1 MVYLGT
7 FAFDK
12 GCNIYNRVVLTNHSK
27 RRGFVTADAV
37 RFGGGMG
44 NIVRGGQVSGLPRT
58 LEGARYYTQWAGAPR
73 NVVSK
78 SNGANDYNDDINT
91 RSLYTNWLAGG
102 SPYIL
107 IRKGSRFQ

>member
-1 MVYLGT
+1 MGGGTWVYLGT

-73 NVVSK
+73 YVVSR
-78 SNGANDYNDDINT
+78 SNGNKRLQRRYKHTFALYQLAC
-91 RSLYTNWLAGG
+91 RRFSLH
-102 SPYIL
+102 S
-107 IRKGSRFQ
+107 